1 MAVATVV
8 QLVAAV
14 LVLAAFVLAQRG
26 VLDHRAPTY
35 LLLNLSGAGALAV
48 DALHG
53 REWGFLLLE
62 GVWALVSL
70 AGLLTGV
77 RQRHREQ
84 QPA

>member
-1 MAVATVV
+1 MAIATVV
-8 QLVAAV
+8 QIVAAV

-26 VLDHRAPTY
+26 VLDHRAPSY
-35 LLLNLSGAGALAV
+35 LLLNLFGAGALAV

-77 RQRHREQ
+77 RHREEQ
-84 QPA
+84 RA